1 MRFLFGWRYALSGLV
16 LLVGV
21 SNNSTAEFAGAQTFT
36 SLQGTNSAQNRLA
49 STRRKGELRDWN
61 SILLIFAKAQA
72 AVQLR
77 KLPVAQSI
85 QLVPSTHASA
95 FVYRR
100 HDIRLSKPLIETLQ
114 SEDQLAF
121 AISHEMAHI
130 ALGHA
135 SGGSES
141 NEFAADAFAASILT
155 DIGMD
160 VCASTTALEALQRR
174 EPIYRTP
181 LGLRARYLRE
191 TLRTT
196 CPPGPSEFLALR
208 EPPIAPPFH

>member
-1 MRFLFGWRYALSGLV
+1 MGFLSGWRYALSGLV
-16 LLVGV
+16 FLASVSSNIEAQSAVPKTFNSLVGNE
-21 SNNSTAEFAGAQTFT
+21 SEE
-36 SLQGTNSAQNRLA
+36 NRLA
-49 STRRKGELRDWN
+49 SASLAAEPRNWRR
-61 SILLIFAKAQA
+61 ILVIFSKAQA

-85 QLVPSTHASA
+85 QLTPSTHASA

-100 HDIRLSKPLIETLQ
+100 HDIRLSEPLIATLQ

-121 AISHEMAHI
+121 AISHEMGHI

-135 SGGSES
+135 TEASES
-141 NEFAADAFAASILT
+141 EEFAADAFAASILT

-174 EPIYRTP
+174 EPTYRKP
-181 LGLRARYLRE
+181 LGLRVQYLRK
-191 TLRTT
+191 TLLAI

-208 EPPIAPPFH
+208 EPPRVPPFH